1 MTEQRLFTVAE
12 ANAALAI
19 IRPILERLQQAALQ
33 GRDAQAEIARIT
45 ADLPSANGN
54 RLSLEAQ
61 VGRLKRDLEQA
72 VNDARALMAEA
83 ESHGCEV
90 KDPATGLIDFRGERD
105 GVVVYLC
112 WRLGEGDITFWHHL
126 DAGFRGRQPL

>member
-1 MTEQRLFTVAE
+1 MNEPRLFTVAE
-12 ANAALAI
+12 ANAALVG
-19 IRPILERLQQAALQ
+19 IRPILEELRVAVLR

-45 ADLPSANGN
+45 TDLPSANGN

-72 VNDARALMAEA
+72 VTQARDLMAEA

-90 KDPATGLIDFRGERD
+90 KDPTTGLIDFRGERD
-105 GVVVYLC
+105 GEVVYLC
-112 WRLGEGDITFWHHL
+112 WRLGEGDIAFWHHL